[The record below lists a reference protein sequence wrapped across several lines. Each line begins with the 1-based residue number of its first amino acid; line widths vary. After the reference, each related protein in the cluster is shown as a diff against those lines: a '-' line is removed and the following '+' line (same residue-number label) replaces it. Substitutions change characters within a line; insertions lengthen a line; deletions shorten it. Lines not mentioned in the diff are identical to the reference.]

1 MESGDLDCHELFLMA
16 TDLIAGNDVMTAQFD
31 LFNMFKQEDDD
42 EELLESIHPFAFA
55 ARVNAEDTPRYHE
68 AMSSPDATGF
78 REAMRLEFEQLTS
91 MKAWKVVSRQKAV
104 DEKKKI
110 FDSVWAFKRKRFP
123 DGSVKKL
130 KARLCVRGD
139 QQEEGID
146 FFETYSPVVAWSTI
160 RLLLVLSILLELK
173 TKQVDYTLAFVH
185 APIDPG
191 TYVEMP

>member
-1 MESGDLDCHELFLMA
+1 M
-16 TDLIAGNDVMTAQFD
+16 
-31 LFNMFKQEDDD
+31 
-42 EELLESIHPFAFA
+42 
-55 ARVNAEDTPRYHE
+55 NAEDTPRYHE

-173 TKQVDYTLAFVH
+173 SKQVDYTLAFVH

>member
-31 LFNMFKQEDDD
+31 LFNVFKQEDGD

-68 AMSSPDATGF
+68 AMSSLDATGF

-123 DGSVKKL
+123 DGTVK
-130 KARLCVRGD
+130 
-139 QQEEGID
+139 
-146 FFETYSPVVAWSTI
+146 S
-160 RLLLVLSILLELK
+160 
-173 TKQVDYTLAFVH
+173 
-185 APIDPG
+185 
-191 TYVEMP
+191 